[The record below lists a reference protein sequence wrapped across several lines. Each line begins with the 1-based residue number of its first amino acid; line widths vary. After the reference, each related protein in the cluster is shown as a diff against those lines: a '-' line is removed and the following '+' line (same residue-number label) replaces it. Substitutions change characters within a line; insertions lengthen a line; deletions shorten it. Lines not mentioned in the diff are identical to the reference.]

1 MTRPSSV
8 KIWRLGKL
16 PDFGEGECDN
26 FPSNTGQCELREHN
40 PKKGKKEVYT
50 VSNRVFFWFFV
61 LDTVY
66 QFFNTCQWQCFMD
79 SVVAYVLLLLLK
91 LTLELPTP
99 GCCGESFCH
108 LTATFVRKQR
118 ILGLFLLFE
127 VGKQTESLGRVLSF
141 TNNVL
146 WKSFESLWVDE
157 IFYGLIMTTMRG
169 RMEGWST
176 KIDSIV
182 RNILASP
189 AFQRHIDSASET
201 YNILQRT
208 LVLTF
213 LPKYHPSSLNL
224 KMTQLRYC

>member
-1 MTRPSSV
+1 MLHGQCSGLCLVAPPQVDSWAANS
-8 KIWRLGKL
+8 RLLWGIIL
-16 PDFGEGECDN
+16 PPDCNFCEEAKDFGFVFVVWSGKTNREPWEG
-26 FPSNTGQCELREHN
+26 
-40 PKKGKKEVYT
+40 
-50 VSNRVFFWFFV
+50 
-61 LDTVY
+61 
-66 QFFNTCQWQCFMD
+66 
-79 SVVAYVLLLLLK
+79 LK
-91 LTLELPTP
+91 
-99 GCCGESFCH
+99 FH
-108 LTATFVRKQR
+108 
-118 ILGLFLLFE
+118 
-127 VGKQTESLGRVLSF
+127 
-141 TNNVL
+141 NNVL